1 MNTDLQ
7 RIFGPDGA
15 LAAAQPNFRARP
27 QQVALAS
34 AIAEAIADNTQLV
47 AEAGTGTGKTFA
59 YLVPALLSGG
69 KVIIATGTKTL
80 QDQLFDRDLPRV
92 RDALK
97 LPIETAL
104 LKGRSNYVCHYHLAR
119 TRLEGRFTAREHI
132 QHVQR
137 ISAFAER
144 SLTGDKADCDTV
156 PEGSSVWPFVTSTRE
171 NCLGSDCAHSKECF
185 VMKARR
191 EALTADVVVVN
202 HHLLFADIALKDDG
216 LGELLPACNTVIID
230 EAHRAPDVAT
240 TFFGEAT
247 SMLQI
252 TELARDTELVQR
264 SKAADAKGLLD
275 AALGAGMAA
284 RAVRLGFDH
293 GGGKFL
299 RTDALARRE
308 FVDALD
314 KLVQETSALADEIEK
329 NEDRSEDMA
338 GLRARANAIAGRLS
352 DWRDDSRADLIR
364 WTDISANGWQLHA
377 TPLSV
382 AEIFKKQTEA
392 SARSWIFTSATLSAG
407 GDFSLFTR
415 QLGLETAKSQS
426 WPSPFDYA
434 SAGRIYVPRNLPP
447 PNSPEHTKSV
457 IAEALELVTISG
469 GRAFLLFTSLRALR
483 QCAEVFPQLLKERDL
498 DFPVLTQ
505 NDAPKGE
512 LLRRFRSLGN
522 AVLIGSQSFW
532 EGVDV
537 AGDALSLVVIDK
549 LPFASPDD
557 PVLAARMKHLEEQ
570 GGSPFMDWQVPQ
582 AAMSLKQGAGR
593 LIRSE
598 TDRGVL
604 AICDDRLVT
613 KGYGK
618 ILRASLPPMPFTR
631 ERGDVAAFFATQ
643 REWQKSSV

>member
-1 MNTDLQ
+1 MKLDLE
-7 RIFGPDGA
+7 RIFGPDGQLAHA
-15 LAAAQPNFRARP
+15 LPNFRSRA
-27 QQVALAS
+27 QQLEL
-34 AIAEAIADNTQLV
+34 AEAIGEAIVDNAQLV

-92 RDALK
+92 RDALQ
-97 LPIETAL
+97 LPVATAL
-104 LKGRSNYVCHYHLAR
+104 LKGRSNYVCHYHLTR
-119 TRLEGRFTAREHI
+119 TRSEGRFTAREQI
-132 QHVQR
+132 AHVQR
-137 ISAFAER
+137 IASFAER
-144 SLTGDKADCDTV
+144 SATGDRADCETV
-156 PEGSSVWPFVTSTRE
+156 PEGSPVWPLVTSTRE
-171 NCLGSDCAHSKECF
+171 NCLGSECGHYKECF

-240 TFFGEAT
+240 VFFGEST
-247 SMLQI
+247 SMLQV
-252 TELARDTELVQR
+252 TELARDVELELR
-264 SKAADAKGLLD
+264 RKASDARDLQD
-275 AALGAGMAA
+275 SAQATGMAA
-284 RAVRLGFDH
+284 RAVRLGFDA
-293 GGGKFL
+293 GPGKWL
-299 RTDALARRE
+299 RTDALSKRE

-314 KLVQETSALADEIEK
+314 KLVEEVSDLADAVAEH
-329 NEDRSEDMA
+329 EDRSEEMPA
-338 GLRARANAIAGRLS
+338 LVKRAQAIAGRLS

-364 WTDISANGWQLHA
+364 WADVSANGWQLHA

-382 AEIFKKQTEA
+382 ADVFRKETES

-407 GDFSLFTR
+407 GDFSLFVR
-415 QLGLETAKSQS
+415 QLGLEAARSQT
-426 WPSPFDYA
+426 WASPFDYGT
-434 SAGRIYVPRNLPP
+434 AGRIYVPRNLPP
-447 PNSPEHTKSV
+447 PNSPEHTKAV
-457 IAEALELVTISG
+457 IAEALELVTLSG

-483 QCAEVFPQLLKERDL
+483 QCAEAFPLLLKQRDL

-505 NDAPKGE
+505 NEAPKGE
-512 LLRRFRSLGN
+512 LLRRFRELGN

-549 LPFASPDD
+549 LPFAPPDD

-582 AAMSLKQGAGR
+582 AAISLKQGAGR

-613 KGYGK
+613 KGYGR
-618 ILRASLPPMPFTR
+618 ILRSSLPPMPFTR
-631 ERGDVAAFFATQ
+631 ERDDVATFFDTQ
-643 REWQKSSV
+643 RAWRVDSP

>member
-1 MNTDLQ
+1 MDLQ

-15 LAAAQPNFRARP
+15 LAQAQPNFCARP
-27 QQVALAS
+27 QQVELAS
-34 AIAEAIADNTQLV
+34 AIAEAIADNSQLV

-104 LKGRSNYVCHYHLAR
+104 LKGRSNYVCHYHLGR

-156 PEGSSVWPFVTSTRE
+156 PEGSPVWPFVTSTRE
-171 NCLGSDCAHSKECF
+171 NCLGSDCAHAKECF

-240 TFFGEAT
+240 TFFGESS
-247 SMLQI
+247 SMLQV

-264 SKAADAKGLLD
+264 SKAAEAKTLLD
-275 AALGAGMAA
+275 AAMGAGLAA

-299 RTDALARRE
+299 RNDALARRE

-314 KLVQETSALADEIEK
+314 RLVQETSALADEIAK
-329 NEDRSEDMA
+329 FVDRSEDMA
-338 GLRARANAIAGRLS
+338 GLLARAHAIAGRLS

-364 WTDISANGWQLHA
+364 WADVSANGWQLHA

-392 SARSWIFTSATLSAG
+392 SARSWIFTSATLSAA

-415 QLGLETAKSQS
+415 QLGLESAKSQS

-434 SAGRIYVPRNLPP
+434 TAGRIYVPRNLPP
-447 PNSPEHTKSV
+447 PNSPEHTQAV
-457 IAEALELVTISG
+457 INEALELVTLSG

-483 QCAEVFPQLLKERDL
+483 QCAEVFPQLLKDRDL

-557 PVLAARMKHLEEQ
+557 PVLAARMKHLEEG

-613 KGYGK
+613 KGYGR

-631 ERGDVAAFFATQ
+631 ERSDVAGFFEVQ
-643 REWQKSSV
+643 R

>member
-1 MNTDLQ
+1 MKLDLE
-7 RIFGPDGA
+7 RIFGPDGQLAHA
-15 LAAAQPNFRARP
+15 LPNFRSRA
-27 QQVALAS
+27 QQLEL
-34 AIAEAIADNTQLV
+34 AEAIGEAIVDNAQLV

-97 LPIETAL
+97 LPVATAL
-104 LKGRSNYVCHYHLAR
+104 LKGRSNYVCHYHLTR
-119 TRLEGRFTAREHI
+119 TRSEGRFTAREQI
-132 QHVQR
+132 AHVQR
-137 ISAFAER
+137 IASFAER
-144 SLTGDKADCDTV
+144 SATGDRADCETV
-156 PEGSSVWPFVTSTRE
+156 PEGSPVWPLVTSTRE
-171 NCLGSDCAHSKECF
+171 NCLGSECGHYKECF

-240 TFFGEAT
+240 VFFGEST
-247 SMLQI
+247 SMLQV
-252 TELARDTELVQR
+252 TELARDVELELR
-264 SKAADAKGLLD
+264 RKASDARDLQD
-275 AALGAGMAA
+275 SAQATGMAA
-284 RAVRLGFDH
+284 RAVRLGFDA
-293 GGGKFL
+293 GPGKWL
-299 RTDALARRE
+299 RTDALSKRE

-314 KLVQETSALADEIEK
+314 KLVEEVSDLADAVAEH
-329 NEDRSEDMA
+329 EDRSEEMPA
-338 GLRARANAIAGRLS
+338 LVKRAQAIAGRLS

-364 WTDISANGWQLHA
+364 WADVSANGWQLHA

-382 AEIFKKQTEA
+382 ADVFRKETES

-407 GDFSLFTR
+407 GDFSLFVR
-415 QLGLETAKSQS
+415 QLGLEAARSQT
-426 WPSPFDYA
+426 WASPFDYGT
-434 SAGRIYVPRNLPP
+434 AGRIYVPRNLPP
-447 PNSPEHTKSV
+447 PNSPEHTKAV
-457 IAEALELVTISG
+457 IAEALELVTLSG

-483 QCAEVFPQLLKERDL
+483 QCAEAFPLLLKQRDL

-505 NDAPKGE
+505 NEAPKGE
-512 LLRRFRSLGN
+512 LLRRFRELGN

-549 LPFASPDD
+549 LPFAPPDD

-582 AAMSLKQGAGR
+582 AAISLKQGAGR

-613 KGYGK
+613 KGYGR
-618 ILRASLPPMPFTR
+618 ILRSSLPPMPFTR
-631 ERGDVAAFFATQ
+631 ERDDVATFFDTQ
-643 REWQKSSV
+643 REWRVDGP

>member
-1 MNTDLQ
+1 MNTQLNH
-7 RIFGPDGA
+7 IFGPDGA
-15 LAAAQPNFRARP
+15 LAQAQPNFRARP
-27 QQVALAS
+27 QQVELAS

-97 LPIETAL
+97 LPIDAAL
-104 LKGRSNYVCHYHLAR
+104 LKGRSNYVCHYHLNR

-156 PEGSSVWPFVTSTRE
+156 PEGSPVWSFVTSTRE
-171 NCLGSDCAHSKECF
+171 NCLGSDCAYSKECF

-230 EAHRAPDVAT
+230 EAHRAPEVAT
-240 TFFGEAT
+240 AFFGESV
-247 SMLQI
+247 SMLQV
-252 TELARDTELVQR
+252 TELSRDTELIQR
-264 SKAADAKGLLD
+264 SKAADAKALVD

-293 GGGKFL
+293 SGGKYL
-299 RTDALARRE
+299 RQDALSRRE

-314 KLVQETSALADEIEK
+314 KLVQETSNLADQIEK
-329 NEDRSEDMA
+329 FEDRSEDMS
-338 GLRARANAIAGRLS
+338 GLLARANAIAGRLS
-352 DWRDDSRADLIR
+352 DWRDEARADLIR
-364 WTDISANGWQLHA
+364 WADVSANGWQLHA

-415 QLGLETAKSQS
+415 QLGLEAAKSQS
-426 WPSPFDYA
+426 WASPFDYA
-434 SAGRIYVPRNLPP
+434 NAGRIYVPRNLPP
-447 PNSPEHTKSV
+447 PNSPEHTQSV

-483 QCAEVFPQLLKERDL
+483 QCAEVFPQLLKDRNL

-557 PVLAARMKHLEEQ
+557 PVLAARMKHLEEG

-631 ERGDVAAFFATQ
+631 DRGDVAAFFVGHQ
-643 REWQKSSV
+643 NI

>member
-1 MNTDLQ
+1 ME
-7 RIFGPDGA
+7 
-15 LAAAQPNFRARP
+15 LAA
-27 QQVALAS
+27 
-34 AIAEAIADNTQLV
+34 AIAEAISDNSQLL

-97 LPIETAL
+97 LPVEAAL

-119 TRLEGRFTAREHI
+119 TRSEGRFTAREHI
-132 QHVQR
+132 AHVQR
-137 ISAFAER
+137 VSAFAER
-144 SLTGDKADCDTV
+144 SATGDRADCETV
-156 PEGSSVWPFVTSTRE
+156 PEGSPVWPLVTSTRE
-171 NCLGSDCAHSKECF
+171 NCLGSECGHYKECF

-240 TFFGEAT
+240 VFFGEST
-247 SMLQI
+247 SMLQVI
-252 TELARDTELVQR
+252 ELARDAELEQR
-264 SKAADAKGLLD
+264 RKASDASDLLD
-275 AALGAGMAA
+275 AAHAAGMAA
-284 RAVRLGFDH
+284 RAVRLGFDT
-293 GGGKFL
+293 GAAKLL
-299 RTDALARRE
+299 RADSLARRE

-314 KLVQETSALADEIEK
+314 RLVVDTSALADEIER
-329 NEDRSEDMA
+329 NEDRSEDMP
-338 GLRARANAIAGRLS
+338 GLLARANAIAGRLS

-364 WTDISANGWQLHA
+364 WADVTANGWQLHA

-415 QLGLETAKSQS
+415 QLGLEAAKAQS

-447 PNSPEHTKSV
+447 PNSPEHTKAV
-457 IAEALELVTISG
+457 IAEALELVTLSG

-483 QCAEVFPQLLKERDL
+483 QCAEVFPQLLKARDL

-505 NDAPKGE
+505 SDAPKNE

-582 AAMSLKQGAGR
+582 AAITLKQGAGR

-631 ERGDVAAFFATQ
+631 ERDDVAAFFATQ

>member
-1 MNTDLQ
+1 MKSDLE
-7 RIFGPDGA
+7 RIFGPNGQLAQA
-15 LAAAQPNFRARP
+15 LPNFRSRP
-27 QQVALAS
+27 QQLELAE
-34 AIAEAIADNTQLV
+34 AIGEAIADNAQLV

-97 LPIETAL
+97 LPVETAL

-119 TRLEGRFTAREHI
+119 TRSEGRFTAREHI
-132 QHVQR
+132 AHVQR
-137 ISAFAER
+137 VASFAER
-144 SLTGDKADCDTV
+144 SATGDRADCDTV
-156 PEGSSVWPFVTSTRE
+156 PEGSPVWPLVTSTRE
-171 NCLGSDCAHSKECF
+171 NCLGSECGHYKECF

-240 TFFGEAT
+240 VFFGEST
-247 SMLQI
+247 SMLQV
-252 TELARDTELVQR
+252 TELARDVELEQR
-264 SKAADAKGLLD
+264 RKAADARELLD
-275 AALGAGMAA
+275 AAQATGMAA
-284 RAVRLGFDH
+284 RAVRLGFDA
-293 GGGKFL
+293 GTGKWL

-314 KLVQETSALADEIEK
+314 RLVEEVSDLADAVEQH
-329 NEDRSEDMA
+329 EDRSEEMQ
-338 GLRARANAIAGRLS
+338 GLVKRAQAIAGRIS

-364 WTDISANGWQLHA
+364 WADVSANGWQLHA

-382 AEIFKKQTEA
+382 AEVFRKETES

-407 GDFSLFTR
+407 GDFSLFVR
-415 QLGLETAKSQS
+415 QLGLDAARSQT
-426 WPSPFDYA
+426 WASPFDYA
-434 SAGRIYVPRNLPP
+434 SAGRIYVPKNLPP
-447 PNSPEHTKSV
+447 PNSPEHTKAV
-457 IAEALELVTISG
+457 IAEALELVTLSG

-483 QCAEVFPQLLKERDL
+483 QCAEVFPQLLKQRDL

-505 NDAPKGE
+505 NEAPKGE
-512 LLRRFRSLGN
+512 LLRRFRELGN

-549 LPFASPDD
+549 LPFAPPDD

-582 AAMSLKQGAGR
+582 AAISLKQGAGR

-613 KGYGK
+613 KGYGR
-618 ILRASLPPMPFTR
+618 ILRTSLPPMPFTR
-631 ERGDVAAFFATQ
+631 DRDDVAAFFDTQ
-643 REWQKSSV
+643 REWRVAEP

>member
-1 MNTDLQ
+1 MKSQLE
-7 RIFGPDGA
+7 RIFGPDGQLAQA
-15 LAAAQPNFRARP
+15 LPNFRART
-27 QQVALAS
+27 QQIELAS
-34 AIAEAIADNTQLV
+34 AIAEAINDNSQLL

-97 LPIETAL
+97 LPVEAAL
-104 LKGRSNYVCHYHLAR
+104 LKGRNNYVCHYHLAR
-119 TRLEGRFTAREHI
+119 TRSEGRFTAREHI

-137 ISAFAER
+137 VAAFAER
-144 SLTGDKADCDTV
+144 STTGDRADCETV
-156 PEGSSVWPFVTSTRE
+156 PEGSPVWPLVTSTRE
-171 NCLGSDCAHSKECF
+171 NCLGSECGHYKECF
-185 VMKARR
+185 VMKARK

-240 TFFGEAT
+240 VFFGEST
-247 SMLQI
+247 SMLQVI
-252 TELARDTELVQR
+252 ELARDAELEQR
-264 SKAADAKGLLD
+264 RKAKDATDLLD
-275 AALGAGMAA
+275 AAQGAGMAA
-284 RAVRLGFDH
+284 RAVRLGFDM
-293 GGGKFL
+293 GTAKLL

-314 KLVQETSALADEIEK
+314 RLVVDTSALADEIER
-329 NEDRSEDMA
+329 NEDRSEEMP
-338 GLRARANAIAGRLS
+338 GLLKRANALAGRLS

-364 WTDISANGWQLHA
+364 WADVSANGWQLHA

-382 AEIFKKQTEA
+382 AEIFKKETES
-392 SARSWIFTSATLSAG
+392 SARSWIFTSATLSVG
-407 GDFSLFTR
+407 SDFSLFAR
-415 QLGLETAKSQS
+415 QMGLEAAKAQS
-426 WPSPFDYA
+426 WASPFDYA

-457 IAEALELVTISG
+457 IAEALELVTLSG

-582 AAMSLKQGAGR
+582 AAISLKQGAGR

-631 ERGDVAAFFATQ
+631 ERDEVAAFFDTQ
-643 REWQKSSV
+643 RDWQKISV